1 MGPQTRKNPIL
12 KYVMKDDKKE
22 DIFHSSAYGVS
33 QNGQGMGVASTESF
47 AARQQINNNRQ
58 FVQGFKDSGMVRSMP
73 GAPRAKTYEPPKQTT
88 PMVSNRQSQP
98 ARQSMPLNSPSI
110 HR

>member
-33 QNGQGMGVASTESF
+33 QNGQGIGVSSTESF
-47 AARQQINNNRQ
+47 ETRQKIDNNRH
-58 FVQGFKDSGMVRSMP
+58 FVQGYKDSGMVRSMP
-73 GAPRAKTYEPPKQTT
+73 GAPRAKTYTPPKQTGA
-88 PMVSNRQSQP
+88 MISNRQGQP
-98 ARQSMPLNSPSI
+98 HPQPMPLKTPSI
-110 HR
+110 HI

>member
-47 AARQQINNNRQ
+47 STRQQINNNRQ
-58 FVQGFKDSGMVRSMP
+58 FVQGFKDSGIVRSMP
-73 GAPRAKTYEPPKQTT
+73 GAPRAKAYEPPKQSG
-88 PMVSNRQSQP
+88 PVISNRQNQP
-98 ARQSMPLNSPSI
+98 IRQSTPLKSPSI